1 MDCSMVSSTPI
12 GDLSNPAPP
21 PAAKTP
27 THPVVMA
34 MVLIWI
40 SVELI
45 GDGLLALANVLRT
58 VTNERSVTPS

>member
-21 PAAKTP
+21 PTKAP

-45 GDGLLALANVLRT
+45 GDGLLALASVLRN
-58 VTNERSVTPS
+58 VSNERSVTPS

>member
-1 MDCSMVSSTPI
+1 
-12 GDLSNPAPP
+12 
-21 PAAKTP
+21 
-27 THPVVMA
+27 MA

-58 VTNERSVTPS
+58 VSNERSVTPS

>member
-1 MDCSMVSSTPI
+1 MDCSMVSSTPA
-12 GDLSNPAPP
+12 GDLASTTP
-21 PAAKTP
+21 PATAP

-45 GDGLLALANVLRT
+45 GDGLLALANVLRN
-58 VTNERSVTPS
+58 VSNERSVTPS

>member
-1 MDCSMVSSTPI
+1 MDCSMVSSTPA
-12 GDLSNPAPP
+12 GGLASPAPP
-21 PAAKTP
+21 AKAP

-45 GDGLLALANVLRT
+45 GDGLLALASVLRN
-58 VTNERSVTPS
+58 VSNERSVTPS